1 MPQLRRASSV
11 IQIARDL
18 GLSGNDPVGAI
29 LDHCHAKIES
39 WGNGFKGTL
48 TLSRLH
54 QLVDDHLDLQHV
66 VVTTNDELDELIRE
80 QIAQRELAAAAL
92 RDEFA
97 NGTEAITFRLRHAR
111 VGMRRNLSVI
121 DGRGDRAVRVYFG
134 KRHESS
140 HLLSMAPTQ
149 LDLVFRRTHAVKNVA
164 EEQLMDRI
172 SGEIAFYRPLFK
184 PELDRLQRRYG
195 RPCFQLI
202 EDLRN
207 EVCSDAS
214 WYATGLATVEQND
227 VPALFL
233 TASYAAKTADQGHPG
248 ASLALRA
255 SARGNA
261 AARRAGL
268 IIPWNYRIP
277 PGSVIYD
284 VFHSPS
290 TLSEVHADERL
301 GIWTAS
307 NGSRLRDLPIHILV
321 RRYGNHVV
329 AIVTLN

>member
-1 MPQLRRASSV
+1 MPLLRRAPSV

-18 GLSGNDPVGAI
+18 GLSGNDPVRAI
-29 LDHCHAKIES
+29 LDHCLAKVEL
-39 WGNGFKGTL
+39 WVGEFRGTL

-54 QLVDDHLDLQHV
+54 QLVDDHLHLRHV
-66 VVTTNDELDELIRE
+66 VVTTDDQLDELIRE
-80 QIAQRELAAAAL
+80 HVAQNELVVATL
-92 RDEFA
+92 RHEFA
-97 NGTEAITFRLRHAR
+97 TGTEAITFRLRHAKL
-111 VGMRRNLSVI
+111 GMRRNLSVI
-121 DGRGDRAVRVYFG
+121 DGRGNRAVRVYFG

-140 HLLSMAPTQ
+140 HLLSLTPTQ
-149 LDLVFRRTHAVKNVA
+149 LDLVFRRTHAQKNVA
-164 EEQLMDRI
+164 EEQLMDKI
-172 SGEIAFYRPLFK
+172 GGEIAFYRPLFK

-202 EDLRN
+202 EDLRA
-207 EVCSDAS
+207 EVCPDAS

-261 AARRAGL
+261 AARAAGL

-277 PGSVIYD
+277 AGSVIYD
-284 VFHSPS
+284 VFHSLSMP
-290 TLSEVHADERL
+290 SEVHADERL

-307 NGSRLRDLPIHILV
+307 NGSRLRDLPIHVLV
-321 RRYGNHVV
+321 RRYGNQVV